1 MKDYKKIYEEWLSN
15 PYFDEETKEELRA
28 IADNENEIKER
39 FYMDLEFGTAGSRG
53 VIGAGINRMNIYVV
67 RRATQGLANYI
78 IKQGGASKGVAI
90 AYDSRHMSPEFAD
103 EAARTLAANGIV
115 AYKFESLR
123 PTPELSFAVR
133 ELGCIAGINV
143 TASHN
148 PPEYNGYKVYWEDGA
163 QFTPPHD
170 KGVTEEVLAIEDLS
184 TVKTMSASD
193 AKAAGLYKVIGAEID
208 DKYIAHVKAQV
219 VNQDAIDKMQDDIK
233 IVYTPLHGTGNI
245 PVRRVLKEIGFTH
258 VYVVPEQELPD
269 GDFPTV
275 SYPNPEAAEAF
286 ALGLGMAKKLDADL
300 VLATDPDADRLG
312 VYVKDSK
319 SGEYIPLTGNMS
331 GSLLCEYVLSQKAAK
346 NAIPEDGEVVK
357 SIVTTNLVDAV
368 ADYYHCKL
376 VECLTGF
383 KWIGKQILKEEQTGK
398 GHYMFGLEES
408 YGCLI
413 GTYARDKDA
422 VSASVA
428 LCEAAAYYKTRNMTL
443 WDAMVAMYEKYG
455 YYKDAV
461 KAIGLKG
468 IEGLAKIQNIMET
481 LRKEAP
487 AKVGEY
493 DVVSAR
499 DYKLDTIKDMKTGAV
514 TETGLPASNVLYYD
528 LNDGAWVCVRP
539 SGTEP
544 KIKFYYGVK
553 GTSLEDADKKSA
565 ELGEALMAM
574 VDKML

>member
-1 MKDYKKIYEEWLSN
+1 MKDYMKIYQEWLSN
-15 PYFDEETKEELRA
+15 PYFDEDTKAELRA
-28 IADNENEIKER
+28 IEGDENEIKER
-39 FYMDLEFGTAGSRG
+39 FYMDLEFGTAGLRG

-78 IKQGGASKGVAI
+78 IKQGGADKGVAI
-90 AYDSRHMSPEFAD
+90 AYDSRHMSPEFAM
-103 EAARTLAANGIV
+103 EAAMTLAANGIK

-133 ELGCIAGINV
+133 ELGCIAGINI

-184 TVKTMSASD
+184 TVKTTDEASA
-193 AKAAGLYKVIGAEID
+193 AAAGKYEVIGREID
-208 DKYIAHVKAQV
+208 DKYIAQVKAQV
-219 VNQDAIDKMQDDIK
+219 VNQKAIDEMQDQIS

-245 PVRRVLKEIGFTH
+245 PARRVMKELGFTH

-269 GDFPTV
+269 GGFPTV

-286 ALGLGMAKKLDADL
+286 SLGLKLAGEKNADL

-312 VYVKDSK
+312 VYVKDAG

-331 GSLLCEYVLSQKAAK
+331 GSLLCEYVLSQKKAAGK
-346 NAIPEDGEVVK
+346 IPEDGQVIK
-357 SIVTTNLVDAV
+357 SIVSTNLIDAV
-368 ADYYHCKL
+368 AKEYGCEL
-376 VECLTGF
+376 IEVLTGF
-383 KWIGKQILKEEQTGK
+383 KWIGQQVLKNEKTGR
-398 GHYMFGLEES
+398 GTYLFGMEES

-422 VSASVA
+422 ISATAA
-428 LCEAAAYYKTRNMTL
+428 LCEAAAYYKQKGMPL

-461 KAIGLKG
+461 KSIGLSG
-468 IEGLAKIQNIMET
+468 IEGLAKIQSIMET
-481 LRKEAP
+481 LRNNTPIE
-487 AKVGEY
+487 VGGY
-493 DVVSAR
+493 KVVSAR
-499 DYKLDTIKDMKTGAV
+499 DYKLDTIKDMASGEVKP
-514 TETGLPASNVLYYD
+514 TGLPSSNVLYYD
-528 LNDGAWVCVRP
+528 LNDGAWICVRP

-544 KIKFYYGVK
+544 KIKFYYGIK
-553 GTSLEDADKKSA
+553 GSSMEDADAKS
-565 ELGEALMAM
+565 EALGAAVMAM
-574 VDKML
+574 VDKMM